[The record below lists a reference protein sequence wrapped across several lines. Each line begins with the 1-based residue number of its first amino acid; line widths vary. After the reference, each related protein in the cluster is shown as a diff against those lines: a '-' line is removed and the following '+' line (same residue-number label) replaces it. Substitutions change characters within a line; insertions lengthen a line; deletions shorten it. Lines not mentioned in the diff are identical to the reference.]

1 MAEPAPKE
9 RATSVITYA
18 ATDKIEL
25 ANTSLFD
32 CKVSSHKY
40 DKKSGKGSITF
51 KGELSVLGTEAFA
64 NCTTLTSIA
73 LPQSVH
79 AIDEGCFRGCTSLAT
94 ITWSE
99 ELTAIG
105 DYAFAECSAL
115 GEVHIG
121 KKISSIGNSAF
132 AGCSSL
138 RSITLP
144 SNVKSIGNAAFANC
158 QGLTTAD
165 LPQGITTIG
174 EQTFSNCESLTTIS
188 LVSTINEIGDKAF
201 SNCRSLSAIDI
212 PDGVTKIGAEAFYGC
227 KALSEVV
234 IPDGVTELGYQAFY
248 GCGNLTAI
256 TLPDNISKFG
266 YQAFDGCNIKEITVS
281 AITGDIALLNKRFGA
296 NAITAFKG
304 KYASPDGHALIK
316 EGVLCHVVPIDIDSY
331 SIPWG
336 ITKIGDRAFEGCNKL
351 TRVVL
356 PNSLIEIGL
365 DAFRECNSLKEVII
379 PSSVTMIE
387 SEAFAHCSALSRI
400 TLHDTISM
408 IGDSAFESVQDINV
422 YITDLEKYCAG
433 GIISHLPGRKH
444 LYLNNEPL
452 THLVIPESVTEI
464 GSYTFADCIDL
475 ESVTIPSGL
484 TTLGEGAFKGCD
496 SLTALTITGNMEQ
509 INLDAFSG
517 CTINEISVQI
527 SDLAKYCT
535 ANTTHLLPGT
545 KRLYFGGKE
554 LTELVIP
561 EGVTEVGSN
570 AFMDCPSLR
579 SVTLPNSLKMVGEGA
594 FKGCDSLT
602 ALTITGNMEQINPDA
617 FSGCTI
623 NEVSVLIGDLAK
635 YCTANNTHL
644 LPGTKHLY
652 FGGEELTELVI
663 PEGVTEVGSNAFVGC
678 PSLRSVTLPNSLKM
692 VGEGAFKE
700 SSIEQVTFS
709 KATTAIEK
717 EAFAHCRSLREIDF
731 CEGLTS
737 IGESAF
743 RGCDIRTVVI
753 PNSVTTL
760 LAGAFAECKN
770 LSTVELGLGIT
781 EIGNKAFGGC
791 HSITTLTLGGNAL
804 AIIDDSVGCFDNVLN
819 LTLIKGKEPFVATPN
834 NIFSNIDE
842 LTIGKGFSTLDST
855 ALAGFPKLN
864 HIIIGDDT
872 KTIAEGTFSKCDN
885 LKRIDLGAGIKS
897 FNTGA
902 IINCHSLENVVLN
915 KNTKEIVI
923 DDSVS
928 YVRPYKYEN
937 TYDYYT
943 VDAVSYSLEE
953 LSTLPGNIFYF
964 DIFGE
969 SLKEVELESI
979 VLGKNTKAA
988 DSLPACD
995 KVTIFRGLER
1005 FNSYP
1010 PESIYVDKLETLF
1023 EADWL
1028 WEAPCTFVHFYG
1040 CLANSNIYYLNGKL
1054 AIKKNPQ
1061 SVVVP
1066 KGTKRIGNCTFAE
1079 CSNLTSINIPE
1090 GVKSIGEYAFC
1101 YCEKLKSVTLPN
1113 SLVTIEDNAF
1123 CNTAIQ
1129 SVTIPKSVTT
1139 IEEWAFSN
1147 DTPTNLTLGNYYT
1160 ELGWGCCDGTLYDA
1174 SHLPMSKVTQ
1184 ANIAGV
1190 YMGKSSIN
1198 GKSVT
1203 TPLFLFD
1210 NGTYIKTRLDTC
1222 YENLYE
1228 VGRYKINGTNV
1239 LLTCVGHSDTGGEF
1253 RRISGG
1259 ETLSVNLKTGTLGKY
1274 GKKIRLWRNNAE
1286 YKQVRRTECPGE
1298 GEYTNEMFINARS
1311 TTSWI
1316 LDELSYNVKVT
1327 LY

>member
-158 QGLTTAD
+158 QSLTTAD

-452 THLVIPESVTEI
+452 THLVIPENVSNVN
-464 GSYTFADCIDL
+464 SYAFADCIDL
-475 ESVTIPSGL
+475 ESVTIQGGV
-484 TTLGEGAFKGCD
+484 TTLGDGAFKGCD
-496 SLTALTITGNMEQ
+496 SLTALTITDSMEQ
-509 INLDAFSG
+509 INL
-517 CTINEISVQI
+517 
-527 SDLAKYCT
+527 
-535 ANTTHLLPGT
+535 
-545 KRLYFGGKE
+545 
-554 LTELVIP
+554 
-561 EGVTEVGSN
+561 
-570 AFMDCPSLR
+570 
-579 SVTLPNSLKMVGEGA
+579 
-594 FKGCDSLT
+594 
-602 ALTITGNMEQINPDA
+602 DA

-663 PEGVTEVGSNAFVGC
+663 PEGVTEVGSYAFMDC
-678 PSLRSVTLPNSLKM
+678 PSLRSVTLPNSLKIVGEGAFKGCDSLTALTITDNMEQINLDAFSGCTINEVSVLIGDLAKYCTANTTHLLPGTKRLYFGGEELTELVIPEGVTEVGSYAFMCCPSLRSVTFPNSLKM

-700 SSIEQVTFS
+700 SGIEQVTLS
-709 KATTAIEK
+709 KAITAIEK
-717 EAFAHCRSLREIDF
+717 ETFAHCRSLREIDL

-781 EIGNKAFGGC
+781 EIGNKAFGDC

-928 YVRPYKYEN
+928 YVC
-937 TYDYYT
+937 YDYYSADT
-943 VDAVSYSLEE
+943 VSYSLEE

-995 KVTIFRGLER
+995 KVTIFRGLES
-1005 FNSYP
+1005 FNSSP

-1023 EADWL
+1023 EADWP

-1079 CSNLTSINIPE
+1079 CSNLTSVTINE

-1129 SVTIPKSVTT
+1129 SVTIPKNVTS
-1139 IEEWAFSN
+1139 IGFWAFWN
-1147 DTPTNLTLGNYYT
+1147 DNAISMTLCNKYT
-1160 ELGWGCCDGTLYDA
+1160 SLENGCCNGTLYDA
-1174 SHLPMSKVTQ
+1174 SHLPMSKVTN
-1184 ANIAGV
+1184 ANVAGV
-1190 YMGKSSIN
+1190 YRGKSVID
-1198 GKSVT
+1198 GKTVT
-1203 TPLFLFD
+1203 TPLLLFD
-1210 NGTYIKTRLDTC
+1210 NGTYLKTRLDT
-1222 YENLYE
+1222 YWEQYYE
-1228 VGRYKINGTNV
+1228 VGRYKISGTNII
-1239 LLTCVGHSDTGGEF
+1239 LTVAGHCNLNDEF
-1253 RRISGG
+1253 RRISGS
-1259 ETLSVNLKTGTLGKY
+1259 ETLSVNTKTGTVGNY
-1274 GKKIRLWRNNAE
+1274 GKKRRLWRSNSE
-1286 YKQVRRTECPGE
+1286 YQTVTKCEDNGPSN
-1298 GEYTNEMFINARS
+1298 GEYTES
-1311 TTSWI
+1311 TFNNLKNSTSWI
-1316 LDELSYNVKVT
+1316 LNELNHNVKVS
-1327 LY
+1327 L

>member
-25 ANTSLFD
+25 TNTSLFD

-158 QGLTTAD
+158 QSLTTAD

-188 LVSTINEIGDKAF
+188 LVSTITEIGDKAF

-234 IPDGVTELGYQAFY
+234 IPDAVTELGYQAFY

-387 SEAFAHCSALSRI
+387 SEAFAHCSALSCI

-433 GIISHLPGRKH
+433 GIISQLPGRKH

-464 GSYTFADCIDL
+464 GSYAFADCIDL
-475 ESVTIPSGL
+475 ENVTIPSGL

-496 SLTALTITGNMEQ
+496 SLTALTITDNMEQ
-509 INLDAFSG
+509 TNLDAFSG

-535 ANTTHLLPGT
+535 ANNTHLLPGT
-545 KRLYFGGKE
+545 KRLYFGGEE
-554 LTELVIP
+554 LTELAIP
-561 EGVTEVGSN
+561 EGVTEVGS
-570 AFMDCPSLR
+570 
-579 SVTLPNSLKMVGEGA
+579 
-594 FKGCDSLT
+594 
-602 ALTITGNMEQINPDA
+602 
-617 FSGCTI
+617 
-623 NEVSVLIGDLAK
+623 
-635 YCTANNTHL
+635 Y
-644 LPGTKHLY
+644 
-652 FGGEELTELVI
+652 
-663 PEGVTEVGSNAFVGC
+663 AFVGC
-678 PSLRSVTLPNSLKM
+678 PSLRSVTFPNSLKV

-700 SSIEQVTFS
+700 SGIEQVTLS

-717 EAFAHCRSLREIDF
+717 ETFAHCRSLREIDL

-781 EIGNKAFGGC
+781 EIGNKAFGDC

-834 NIFSNIDE
+834 NLFSNIDE

-864 HIIIGDDT
+864 RIIIGDDT

-928 YVRPYKYEN
+928 YVCPFKYEN
-937 TYDYYT
+937 TYNYYT

-988 DSLPACD
+988 DSLPDCD

-1066 KGTKRIGNCTFAE
+1066 KGTKRIGNCTFAD
-1079 CSNLTSINIPE
+1079 CSNLTSVTINE

-1129 SVTIPKSVTT
+1129 SVTIPKNVTS
-1139 IEEWAFSN
+1139 IGYWAFWN
-1147 DTPTNLTLGNYYT
+1147 DNAISMTLCNKYT
-1160 ELGWGCCDGTLYDA
+1160 SLENGCCNGTLYDA
-1174 SHLPMSKVTQ
+1174 SHLPMSKVTN
-1184 ANIAGV
+1184 ANVAGV
-1190 YMGKSSIN
+1190 YRGKSVID
-1198 GKSVT
+1198 GKTVT
-1203 TPLFLFD
+1203 TPLLLFD
-1210 NGTYIKTRLDTC
+1210 NGTYLKTRLDT
-1222 YENLYE
+1222 YWEQYYE
-1228 VGRYKINGTNV
+1228 VGRYKISGTNII
-1239 LLTCVGHSDTGGEF
+1239 LTLAGHCNLNDEF
-1253 RRISGG
+1253 RRISGS
-1259 ETLSVNLKTGTLGKY
+1259 ETLSVNTKTGTVGNY
-1274 GKKIRLWRNNAE
+1274 GKKRRLWRSNSE
-1286 YKQVRRTECPGE
+1286 YQTVTKDEDDGPSN
-1298 GEYTNEMFINARS
+1298 GEYTES
-1311 TTSWI
+1311 TFNNLKNSTSWI
-1316 LDELSYNVKVT
+1316 LNELNHNVKVS
-1327 LY
+1327 L

>member
-1 MAEPAPKE
+1 MAEPAPRE
-9 RATSVITYA
+9 RATSLITYA

-158 QGLTTAD
+158 QSLTTAD

-188 LVSTINEIGDKAF
+188 LVSTITEIGDKAF

-227 KALSEVV
+227 KVLSEVV

-304 KYASPDGHALIK
+304 KYASPDGHALIN

-351 TRVVL
+351 TKVVL

-433 GIISHLPGRKH
+433 GIISQLPGRKH

-464 GSYTFADCIDL
+464 GSYAFADCIDL
-475 ESVTIPSGL
+475 ENVTIPSGL

-496 SLTALTITGNMEQ
+496 SLTALTITDNMEQ

-517 CTINEISVQI
+517 CTINEIGVHI
-527 SDLAKYCT
+527 S
-535 ANTTHLLPGT
+535 
-545 KRLYFGGKE
+545 
-554 LTELVIP
+554 
-561 EGVTEVGSN
+561 
-570 AFMDCPSLR
+570 
-579 SVTLPNSLKMVGEGA
+579 
-594 FKGCDSLT
+594 
-602 ALTITGNMEQINPDA
+602 
-617 FSGCTI
+617 
-623 NEVSVLIGDLAK
+623 DLAK

-644 LPGTKHLY
+644 LPGTKRLY
-652 FGGEELTELVI
+652 FGGEELTELAI
-663 PEGVTEVGSNAFVGC
+663 PEGVTEVGSYAFMCC
-678 PSLRSVTLPNSLKM
+678 PSLRSVTFPNSLKV

-700 SSIEQVTFS
+700 SGIEQVTLS
-709 KATTAIEK
+709 KAITAIEK
-717 EAFAHCRSLREIDF
+717 ETFAHCRSLREIDL

-781 EIGNKAFGGC
+781 EIGNKAFGDC
-791 HSITTLTLGGNAL
+791 HSITTLTLGSNAL

-834 NIFSNIDE
+834 NLFSNIDE

-937 TYDYYT
+937 TYNYYT
-943 VDAVSYSLEE
+943 AATFSYSLEE
-953 LSTLPGNIFYF
+953 LYTLPGNIFYF

-1028 WEAPCTFVHFYG
+1028 WEAPCTFVHFNG

-1061 SVVVP
+1061 SVTIP

-1090 GVKSIGEYAFC
+1090 GVTSIGEYAFRN
-1101 YCEKLKSVTLPN
+1101 CEKLKSVTLPN
-1113 SLVTIEDNAF
+1113 TLVTIEDNAF

-1129 SVTIPKSVTT
+1129 SVTIPKNVTS
-1139 IEEWAFSN
+1139 IGIWAFWN
-1147 DTPTNLTLGNYYT
+1147 DNAISMTLCNKYT
-1160 ELGWGCCDGTLYDA
+1160 SLENVRFNGTLYDA

-1210 NGTYIKTRLDTC
+1210 NGTYLKTRLDTY
-1222 YENLYE
+1222 YEEFYE

-1239 LLTCVGHSDTGGEF
+1239 LLTCVGHSDTGDEF

-1259 ETLSVNLKTGTLGKY
+1259 ETLSVNLKTGTVGNY
-1274 GKKIRLWRNNAE
+1274 GKKRRLWRSNSE
-1286 YKQVRRTECPGE
+1286 YQTVTKDEDDGPSN
-1298 GEYTNEMFINARS
+1298 GEYTES
-1311 TTSWI
+1311 TFYNLKNSTSWI
-1316 LDELSYNVKVT
+1316 LNELNHNVKVS
-1327 LY
+1327 L

>member
-115 GEVHIG
+115 GEVHIS

-158 QGLTTAD
+158 QSLTTAD

-188 LVSTINEIGDKAF
+188 LVRTITEIGDKAF

-234 IPDGVTELGYQAFY
+234 IPDDVTELGYQAFY

-351 TRVVL
+351 TKVVL

-464 GSYTFADCIDL
+464 GSYAFADCIDL

-496 SLTALTITGNMEQ
+496 SLTALTITDNMDQ
-509 INLDAFSG
+509 TNLDAFSG
-517 CTINEISVQI
+517 YTINEISVQI

-535 ANTTHLLPGT
+535 ANNTHLLPGT
-545 KRLYFGGKE
+545 KRLYFGGEE
-554 LTELVIP
+554 LTELAIP
-561 EGVTEVGSN
+561 EGVTEVGSY
-570 AFMDCPSLR
+570 AFMCCPSLR
-579 SVTLPNSLKMVGEGA
+579 SVTFPNSLKV
-594 FKGCDSLT
+594 
-602 ALTITGNMEQINPDA
+602 
-617 FSGCTI
+617 
-623 NEVSVLIGDLAK
+623 
-635 YCTANNTHL
+635 
-644 LPGTKHLY
+644 
-652 FGGEELTELVI
+652 
-663 PEGVTEVGSNAFVGC
+663 
-678 PSLRSVTLPNSLKM
+678 

-700 SSIEQVTFS
+700 SGIEQVTLS
-709 KATTAIEK
+709 KAITAIEK
-717 EAFAHCRSLREIDF
+717 EAFAHCRSLREIDL

-781 EIGNKAFGGC
+781 EIGNEAFGDC
-791 HSITTLTLGGNAL
+791 HSITTLTLGSNAL

-834 NIFSNIDE
+834 NLFSNIDE

-937 TYDYYT
+937 TYNYYT
-943 VDAVSYSLEE
+943 AATFSYSLEE
-953 LSTLPGNIFYF
+953 LYTLPGNIFYF

-1028 WEAPCTFVHFYG
+1028 WEAPCTFVHFNG

-1090 GVKSIGEYAFC
+1090 GVTSIGEYAFRN
-1101 YCEKLKSVTLPN
+1101 CEKLKSVTLPN
-1113 SLVTIEDNAF
+1113 TLVTIEDNAF

-1129 SVTIPKSVTT
+1129 SVTIPKNVTS
-1139 IEEWAFSN
+1139 IGYWAFWN
-1147 DTPTNLTLGNYYT
+1147 DNAISMTLCNKYT
-1160 ELGWGCCDGTLYDA
+1160 SLENGCCNGTLYDA

-1190 YMGKSSIN
+1190 YRGKSVID
-1198 GKSVT
+1198 GKTVT
-1203 TPLFLFD
+1203 TPLLLFD
-1210 NGTYIKTRLDTC
+1210 NGTYLKTRLDT
-1222 YENLYE
+1222 YWEQYYE
-1228 VGRYKINGTNV
+1228 VGRYKISGTNII
-1239 LLTCVGHSDTGGEF
+1239 LTVAGHCNLNDEF
-1253 RRISGG
+1253 RRISGS
-1259 ETLSVNLKTGTLGKY
+1259 ETLSVNTKTGTVGNY
-1274 GKKIRLWRNNAE
+1274 GKKRRLWRSNSE
-1286 YKQVRRTECPGE
+1286 YQTVTKDEDDGPSN
-1298 GEYTNEMFINARS
+1298 GEYTES
-1311 TTSWI
+1311 TFYNLKNSTSWI
-1316 LDELSYNVKVT
+1316 LNELNHNVKVS
-1327 LY
+1327 L

>member
-484 TTLGEGAFKGCD
+484 TTL
-496 SLTALTITGNMEQ
+496 
-509 INLDAFSG
+509 
-517 CTINEISVQI
+517 
-527 SDLAKYCT
+527 
-535 ANTTHLLPGT
+535 
-545 KRLYFGGKE
+545 
-554 LTELVIP
+554 
-561 EGVTEVGSN
+561 
-570 AFMDCPSLR
+570 
-579 SVTLPNSLKMVGEGA
+579 GEGA